1 MGRTGYSIL
10 LSSLPRQRGTD
21 DGRVRTSTI
30 FDAVE
35 DQFLL
40 KAEKRKR
47 SQGAQTLYI
56 HCSAQA
62 AFLALSRLVSVE
74 AGTLG
79 TRHRALGT
87 LGSRHRALGTRH
99 TYSHHPELP

>member
-1 MGRTGYSIL
+1 MG
-10 LSSLPRQRGTD
+10 
-21 DGRVRTSTI
+21 TSTI

-40 KAEKRKR
+40 KAEKRK

-56 HCSAQA
+56 HRSAQA

-79 TRHRALGT
+79 TRH
-87 LGSRHRALGTRH
+87 TRH
-99 TYSHHPELP
+99 

>member
-1 MGRTGYSIL
+1 M
-10 LSSLPRQRGTD
+10 
-21 DGRVRTSTI
+21 RTSTI

-47 SQGAQTLYI
+47 SQDVQTLYI
-56 HCSAQA
+56 HRSAQA

-79 TRHRALGT
+79 SRHKALGT
-87 LGSRHRALGTRH
+87 LGTRH
-99 TYSHHPELP
+99 